1 VLTHVQ
7 KLLETSETERTDT
20 RKVAKM
26 EKAQQKELFFGFSF
40 FFVCCSLF
48 FFLPGV
54 LKTDNMNKED
64 LKQQVTAHT
73 FSESTG
79 VFR

>member
-40 FFVCCSLF
+40 FLF
-48 FFLPGV
+48 AV
-54 LKTDNMNKED
+54 L
-64 LKQQVTAHT
+64 
-73 FSESTG
+73 FSFARSPQN
-79 VFR
+79 R

>member
-1 VLTHVQ
+1 MLKHVQ
-7 KLLETSETERTDT
+7 KLLETSDTERTDA
-20 RKVAKM
+20 RKVAKV
-26 EKAQQKELFFGFSF
+26 EKVQQIAVFQIFFSE
-40 FFVCCSLF
+40 
-48 FFLPGV
+48 V
-54 LKTDNMNKED
+54 LKINNMNTED

>member
-7 KLLETSETERTDT
+7 KLLETSETERTDA

-26 EKAQQKELFFGFSF
+26 EKAQQKAVFRFFF